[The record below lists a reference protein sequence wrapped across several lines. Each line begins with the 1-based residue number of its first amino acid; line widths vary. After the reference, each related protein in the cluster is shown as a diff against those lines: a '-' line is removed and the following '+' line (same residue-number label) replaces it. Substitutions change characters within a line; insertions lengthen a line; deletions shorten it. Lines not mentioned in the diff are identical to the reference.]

1 MRPSFRP
8 SDFRIF
14 LSTCLWAVLVSRGR
28 SCLERRDSGY
38 LRIDC
43 EGNESLPSSVSGDH
57 RRLDLANAELDR
69 APDDF
74 FGKIDPVRLRLFAFE
89 VYDDFRP
96 RTKGALRSLE
106 VYDTRSVFSWTFSPR
121 HLANL
126 THLVLDNAG
135 VYFAGEELNQL
146 TSLRFLEVR
155 DSSLAWT
162 SPDGFANLKE
172 LRLLCLSGNLLK
184 TFRRNYLPNPAPHLW
199 HLDLSFNR
207 IVELP
212 ADFSVGLPRLR
223 ELKLDHNR
231 LRRLPD
237 ETAPLCHLR
246 ELWIHGNPL
255 CEEKEVKDQS
265 QCYPPD
271 SLCSFCQK

>member
-1 MRPSFRP
+1 MRPSFRS
-8 SDFRIF
+8 SDLRIF

-28 SCLERRDSGY
+28 SCLERKDTGY
-38 LRIDC
+38 LQIDC
-43 EGNESLPSSVSGDH
+43 EGNGSLPSSVSGDH

-74 FGKIDPVRLRLFAFE
+74 FGEIDPVRLRLFAFE
-89 VYDDFRP
+89 VYDDFHP

-135 VYFAGEELNQL
+135 VYFAGKGLNEL

-162 SPDGFANLKE
+162 TPDGFANLKE

-184 TFRRNYLPNPAPHLW
+184 TFRRNYLPDPAPHLW

-207 IVELP
+207 IVKLP
-212 ADFSVGLPRLR
+212 ADSFDGLPSLR

-231 LRRLPD
+231 LRSLPD
-237 ETAPLCHLR
+237 ETALPSHLR

-255 CEEKEVKDQS
+255 CEEEKVRS
-265 QCYPPD
+265 CLCCYPPD
-271 SLCSFCQK
+271 SHLSSCHQ